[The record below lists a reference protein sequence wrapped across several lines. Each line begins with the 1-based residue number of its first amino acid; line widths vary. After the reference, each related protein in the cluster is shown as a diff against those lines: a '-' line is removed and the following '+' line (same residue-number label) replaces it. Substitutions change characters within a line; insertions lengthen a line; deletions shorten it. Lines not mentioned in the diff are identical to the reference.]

1 MQDKNF
7 NKCSVIN
14 HVPCQH
20 CSFIQSH
27 RLIFFAF
34 FYYNDAKFLVSW
46 VLRCMYLSSVFF
58 DYSRFIGLPFYED
71 EWLHRGRRQVSEKFE
86 FKSDANYRC
95 PFKIPY
101 FFKTIEE
108 ICEFSFHN
116 LKIMY
121 ILIRYKLTFG
131 QLSCF

>member
-1 MQDKNF
+1 MVCYKS
-7 NKCSVIN
+7 CTMA
-14 HVPCQH
+14 H

-27 RLIFFAF
+27 RLKFFCL

-46 VLRCMYLSSVFF
+46 VLRCMYLSSVVF

>member
-1 MQDKNF
+1 MVYYKS
-7 NKCSVIN
+7 CTM
-14 HVPCQH
+14 PT
-20 CSFIQSH
+20 
-27 RLIFFAF
+27 LFFHTVSQTKVF
-34 FYYNDAKFLVSW
+34 CLFYYNDAKFFVSW
-46 VLRCMYLSSVFF
+46 VLRCMYLSSVVF

-101 FFKTIEE
+101 FFLKTIEE